1 MISECTVVHCTFNHF
16 AMLICL
22 NVRLWRGVVC
32 SAAAG
37 EMHLRSRLAGVKS
50 PHWVLVVIGVTTGL
64 PCVRYRDVLM
74 CFFIIF

>member
-1 MISECTVVHCTFNHF
+1 M
-16 AMLICL
+16 
-22 NVRLWRGVVC
+22 VC
-32 SAAAG
+32 SAAAE

-50 PHWVLVVIGVTTGL
+50 PHWVLVVIGVGVRLAAEKLQPYVTVTTTGL

>member
-1 MISECTVVHCTFNHF
+1 M
-16 AMLICL
+16 
-22 NVRLWRGVVC
+22 VC

-50 PHWVLVVIGVTTGL
+50 PHWVLVVIGVGVQLAAEKLQPYVTETTTGL

>member
-1 MISECTVVHCTFNHF
+1 M
-16 AMLICL
+16 
-22 NVRLWRGVVC
+22 VC

-50 PHWVLVVIGVTTGL
+50 PHWVLVVIGVGVRLAAEKLHPYVTVTMTGL